1 MASMTL
7 NMKNPQT
14 GAVKQAPIGFS
25 WTIFFWGVFP
35 PFFRGDIKYGLIL
48 LFTFWFGAVL
58 IFMFIYNK
66 LYLSDLV
73 AAGYQSI
80 DGEDMTNIA
89 ASKVGMVIPRVE
101 N

>member
-1 MASMTL
+1 M
-7 NMKNPQT
+7 
-14 GAVKQAPIGFS
+14 
-25 WTIFFWGVFP
+25 
-35 PFFRGDIKYGLIL
+35 YGLFL
-48 LFTFWFGAVL
+48 LFTFWLGAVL